1 MNGDGSQQRYV
12 STIRMVIRPG
22 TGAESSSRRA
32 ERSPDHTD
40 SAPAADPPVFMEP
53 LEDCCVDEGS
63 DFCLRGVVTGSQP
76 ISVSWFHNGEV
87 ARFGNSSFD
96 GREVRFVMREC
107 LPEDAGAY
115 SCSAENGWGKMS
127 CSAAVV
133 VRDYESIYSRQNSA
147 AQTPTSAL
155 KNVTEN
161 GGTIIKTPQSPKSI
175 RGCVGWSPVQSPAT
189 SPREIIPK
197 KRANSGKGQLL
208 RFENP
213 PQRLEVKAG
222 QTARLSCSFSCT
234 PPVVSCWIRNKQ
246 QIVDNSEVW
255 TENTEAQQHL

>member
-76 ISVSWFHNGEV
+76 ISVSWFHN
-87 ARFGNSSFD
+87 
-96 GREVRFVMREC
+96 
-107 LPEDAGAY
+107 
-115 SCSAENGWGKMS
+115 
-127 CSAAVV
+127 
-133 VRDYESIYSRQNSA
+133 DYESIYSRQNSA